1 MVSVH
6 VRPPDE
12 VTSNPPSAP
21 ATDRRHATFASAIS
35 RNNVLL
41 LALLLVAVIVVG
53 GLLVPRIFQTM
64 NIANVMRMT
73 AIVGLVA
80 LGQTLVLLTGEI
92 DLSLG
97 SLMSLS
103 LVIGGLALDAGSGP
117 ALALT
122 CAAGLCLGLVN
133 GIAVTAG
140 RIPSLIVTLGTL
152 SIYGGL
158 ANVVAGG
165 QAKYLYSLDAY
176 LWVGKGDL
184 WGVPVPAVVFLA
196 MVALC
201 SVVLAFSKAGR
212 VIYYTGASEI
222 AAWYSGISVRAVK
235 VAVFGAAGL
244 LAAIAGP
251 MFASQTNR
259 ITPTLGVGFELSAIA
274 IAVLGGTALD
284 GARGSPLGTLM
295 GALIFGV
302 LLNILSLSG
311 VGSYGEQ
318 VLKGALLI
326 LIVIVFQNI
335 RRT

>member
-1 MVSVH
+1 MLFTHNRLSVPGPN
-6 VRPPDE
+6 R
-12 VTSNPPSAP
+12 TS
-21 ATDRRHATFASAIS
+21 FAAAIA

-41 LALLLVAVIVVG
+41 LVLLLVVVVIVG

-97 SLMSLS
+97 SIMSLS
-103 LVIGGLALDAGSGP
+103 LVIGGMGLDLGSGP
-117 ALALT
+117 ALAMT
-122 CAAGLCLGLVN
+122 CLAGLCLGLVN
-133 GIAVTAG
+133 GVVVTAG

-165 QAKYLYSLDAY
+165 QAKYLYTLDAY
-176 LWVGKGDL
+176 LWTGKGAI
-184 WGVPVPAVVFLA
+184 WGIPVPAVVFLA
-196 MVALC
+196 MVVAC

-222 AAWYSGISVRAVK
+222 AAWYSGISVRKVK
-235 VAVFGAAGL
+235 IAVFGMAGL
-244 LAAIAGP
+244 LAAMAGP

-259 ITPTLGVGFELSAIA
+259 ITPTQGVGFELSAIA
-274 IAVLGGTALD
+274 IAVLGGAALD
-284 GARGSPLGTLM
+284 GARGSPLGTLL
-295 GALIFGV
+295 GALIFGI
-302 LLNILSLSG
+302 LLNTLSLSG
-311 VGSYGEQ
+311 VGTYGEQ

-335 RRT
+335 RRN

>member
-1 MVSVH
+1 MLSTNNRVG
-6 VRPPDE
+6 
-12 VTSNPPSAP
+12 A
-21 ATDRRHATFASAIS
+21 AASERALPGFVNAIT

-41 LALLLVAVIVVG
+41 LALLLVVVVVVA

-80 LGQTLVLLTGEI
+80 LAQTLVLLTGEI

-97 SLMSLS
+97 SIMSLS
-103 LVIGGLALDAGSGP
+103 LVVGGLALDLGSGP

-122 CAAGLCLGLVN
+122 CLAGLCLGLVN
-133 GIAVTAG
+133 GLVVTG
-140 RIPSLIVTLGTL
+140 GHIPSLIVTLGTL
-152 SIYGGL
+152 SVYGGL

-165 QAKYLYSLDAY
+165 QARYLYGLEAY
-176 LWVGKGDL
+176 LWTGKGAI
-184 WGVPVPAVVFLA
+184 WGVPVPAIVFLA

-201 SVVLAFSKAGR
+201 SIVLAFSKAGR
-212 VIYYTGASEI
+212 MVYYTGASDI

-235 VAVFGAAGL
+235 IGVFGMAGL
-244 LAAIAGP
+244 LAAMAGP

-259 ITPTLGVGFELSAIA
+259 ITPTQGVGFELSAIA

-284 GARGSPLGTLM
+284 GARGSPLGTLI
-295 GALIFGV
+295 GALIFGI
-302 LLNILSLSG
+302 LLNALSLSG
-311 VGSYGEQ
+311 VGTYGEQ

-326 LIVIVFQNI
+326 LIVIVFQNM
-335 RRT
+335 RRS

>member
-1 MVSVH
+1 MSGT
-6 VRPPDE
+6 RP
-12 VTSNPPSAP
+12 
-21 ATDRRHATFASAIS
+21 RFLSAIAG
-35 RNNVLL
+35 NNLLL
-41 LALLLVAVIVVG
+41 LALLLMVVVVVG

-80 LGQTLVLLTGEI
+80 LGQTLVLLSGEI

-97 SLMSLS
+97 SIMSLS
-103 LVIGGLALDAGSGP
+103 LVTGSLVLDQGSGP

-122 CAAGLCLGLVN
+122 ALAGLCLGLVN
-133 GIAVTAG
+133 GIVVTSG
-140 RIPSLIVTLGTL
+140 RISSLIVTLGTL

-165 QAKYLYSLDAY
+165 QAKYLYGLDVY
-176 LWVGKGDL
+176 LWTGRGAIS
-184 WGVPVPAVVFLA
+184 GIPVPALVFLV
-196 MVALC
+196 M
-201 SVVLAFSKAGR
+201 VLACTGVLVFSKAGR
-212 VIYYTGASEI
+212 MIYYTGASEV

-235 VAVFGAAGL
+235 VGVFGAAGL
-244 LAAIAGP
+244 LAAMAGP

-259 ITPTLGVGFELSAIA
+259 ITPTQGLGFELSAIA

-284 GARGSPLGTLM
+284 GARGSPLGTLV
-295 GALIFGV
+295 GALIFGI

-311 VGSYGEQ
+311 LGTYGEQ

-326 LIVIVFQNI
+326 LIVIVFQNL
-335 RRT
+335 RRS